1 MYNDFSVCPN
11 SHFMAYLRH
20 YYFWVGYYYVLCVI
34 MDMSTLQS
42 LLYKSYH
49 NNTLKNKYAARTI
62 RITID
67 KVAIQNDTNI
77 IVYIN
82 KKLKFII
89 SAVE

>member
-11 SHFMAYLRH
+11 SRFKAYLRH

-42 LLYKSYH
+42 LLQKLSWQCFG
-49 NNTLKNKYAARTI
+49 ARTV
-62 RITID
+62 R
-67 KVAIQNDTNI
+67 VA
-77 IVYIN
+77 VGGVAVRGGAGVVVCVN

>member
-1 MYNDFSVCPN
+1 MPYSCFK
-11 SHFMAYLRH
+11 AYLRH

-34 MDMSTLQS
+34 MDISTFKA
-42 LLYKSYH
+42 YYTSYH
-49 NNTLKNKYAARTI
+49 NNTLKNKYKARTI